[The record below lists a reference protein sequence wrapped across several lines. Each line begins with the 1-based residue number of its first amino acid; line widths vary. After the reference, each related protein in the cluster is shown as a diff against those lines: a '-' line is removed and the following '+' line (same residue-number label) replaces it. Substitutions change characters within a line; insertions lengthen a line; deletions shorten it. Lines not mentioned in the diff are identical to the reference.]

1 MCFTVKKTLKGYA
14 LRPQLILRTFK
25 KDDLSEIK
33 RLENQAFKIGP
44 YSKRML
50 KRIFTAPRSFNIIA
64 EEEKSIVGYAVVLP
78 LGDGSFDLES
88 IAVDPNSQSKG
99 IGKMLIREMERQML
113 ARGGKVSVLE
123 VRDINDKAIK
133 FYQSNGY
140 EITEHMEKYY
150 KLKEKESRGAYRMV
164 KKLQARE

>member
-1 MCFTVKKTLKGYA
+1 M
-14 LRPQLILRTFK
+14 ILRTFK

-33 RLENQAFKIGP
+33 KLENQTFKVGP

-50 KRIFTAPRSFNIIA
+50 KKIFTAPGSFNIIA

-88 IAVDPNSQSKG
+88 IAVDPTSQNKG
-99 IGKMLIREMERQML
+99 IGRMLIREMERQMIS
-113 ARGGKVSVLE
+113 RGGKTSILE
-123 VRDINDKAIK
+123 VRDTNEKAIK

-140 EITEHMEKYY
+140 KIAEHMERYY
-150 KLKEKESRGAYRMV
+150 KLKENLSRGAYRMV
-164 KKLQARE
+164 KRLQTSE